1 MAAGAGN
8 SSYQVEMLQHLKR
21 AHPDL
26 EVICGNVVT
35 ARQAASLIEAGA
47 DALRIGMGSGSI
59 CTTQEVRCGP
69 APRPSAAE
77 TISLRQ
83 CH

>member
-1 MAAGAGN
+1 
-8 SSYQVEMLQHLKR
+8 MLKHLKR
-21 AHPDL
+21 VHPDL
-26 EVICGNVVT
+26 EVVCGNVVT

-59 CTTQEVRCGP
+59 CTTQEVRCDP
-69 APRPSAAE
+69 APRPSTAE

-83 CH
+83 CY